1 MAVLRTTTYGY
12 YTYLI
17 NSLTF
22 YAESFMLAGTSVAQT
37 KPAFTEVDFSSIQS
51 PNDNPFGKD
60 NEDAKGHLLHYNT
73 CPLTN

>member
-1 MAVLRTTTYGY
+1 MN
-12 YTYLI
+12 YLFKTI
-17 NSLTF
+17 MCGAATL
-22 YAESFMLAGTSVAQT
+22 MLAGTSVAQT

-60 NEDAKGHLLHYNT
+60 NEDAKDRILHYNT

>member
-1 MAVLRTTTYGY
+1 MN
-12 YTYLI
+12 YLFKTI
-17 NSLTF
+17 MCGAATL
-22 YAESFMLAGTSVAQT
+22 MLAGTSAAQT

-60 NEDAKGHLLHYNT
+60 NEDAKDRILLYNT

>member
-1 MAVLRTTTYGY
+1 MN
-12 YTYLI
+12 YLFKTI
-17 NSLTF
+17 MCGAATL
-22 YAESFMLAGTSVAQT
+22 MLAGTSVAQT

-60 NEDAKGHLLHYNT
+60 NEDAKDRILLYNT

>member
-1 MAVLRTTTYGY
+1 MN
-12 YTYLI
+12 YLFKTI
-17 NSLTF
+17 MCGAAAL
-22 YAESFMLAGTSVAQT
+22 MLAGTSVAQT